1 VCALSNVSV
10 LRRLGRRAT
19 LAAGALVAV
28 NVVGKGWVR
37 AEDVSAVVSPPPSSA
52 PRPAPPAVAPPRLI
66 VATPADVAEWDC
78 FKRRFVSPEGRVI
91 DTGNGGV
98 SHSEGQGYGLYFAQA
113 CDDQAGFDRILHWT
127 TTHLAR
133 GRDALHAWRWLPQAA
148 EHVPDRNN
156 ATDADLFIAASLS
169 LAARRWSR
177 PDHARAANAI
187 AADVLEMLVR
197 EAGGRMVLLPGVQG
211 FEHAEGLTVNP
222 SYYTWPL
229 FDELAALHPSPVWER
244 LAADGLALLDQGRFG
259 PWKLPP
265 DWLQVARDSGALRP
279 HPNWPARFSYDA
291 IRVPLYLAWSGRG
304 TAPAVKAFAEY
315 WARCANRPA
324 WVDLQTC
331 ATASYAAPPGMVAVA
346 GIAANT
352 AQSGPKVSGEIRFPQ
367 VSASPDYYS
376 GALILLSRLA
386 RLGGAVV

>member
-1 VCALSNVSV
+1 MTQPPPLPSPQPVPPPVPPP
-10 LRRLGRRAT
+10 LRT
-19 LAAGALVAV
+19 AGALD
-28 NVVGKGWVR
+28 R
-37 AEDVSAVVSPPPSSA
+37 AEWGS
-52 PRPAPPAVAPPRLI
+52 
-66 VATPADVAEWDC
+66 
-78 FKRRFVSPEGRVI
+78 FKRRFVTPEGRVI

-98 SHSEGQGYGLYFAQA
+98 SHSEGQGYGLFFAQA
-113 CDDQAGFDRILHWT
+113 CDDQEAFDQILHWT

-133 GRDALHAWRWLPQAA
+133 GGDALHAWRWLPQAA

-187 AADVLEMLVR
+187 AVDVLQMLVR
-197 EAGGRMVLLPGVQG
+197 QAGERVVLLPGVHG

-229 FDELAALHPSPVWER
+229 FGELAALHPSPVWEK
-244 LAADGLALLDQGRFG
+244 LSADGLALLDQGRFG
-259 PWKLPP
+259 RWQLPP
-265 DWLQVARDSGALRP
+265 DWLLVGHDTGALRP

-291 IRVPLYLAWSGRG
+291 IRVPLFLAWSGRG
-304 TAPAVKAFAEY
+304 TAPAVQSFAAY
-315 WARCANRPA
+315 WARCPNRPA

-331 ATASYAAPPGMVAVA
+331 ATAGYAAPSGMAAVA
-346 GIAANT
+346 GIAAHA
-352 AQSGPKVSGEIRFPQ
+352 AQGAAKASPEMRFPP
-367 VSASPDYYS
+367 VGASPDYYS

-386 RLGGAVV
+386 WLEGAVV